1 MALIPCPECQKS
13 ISDQSNSCPQ
23 CGFPLSKLNLRSNQ
37 NIKNEVSWV
46 KPPPKDGVKKDSPFN
61 GLMVFIVVIIITF
74 IILAKCSGTDLP
86 TASDVSSIYDSAK
99 ADTQYNEI
107 RSDDSSSLVSL
118 ENVDLETTAQKM
130 INTYANNEVRADA
143 IYKDKI
149 IKVTG
154 IVSSIDSDFG
164 DEADVLLGDGS
175 EYTFNYVHASGDVNF
190 HNQAINLQ
198 KGQKVTLLC
207 KGAGEVIG
215 SPFLHECKFL

>member
-1 MALIPCPECQKS
+1 MALIACPECQKS
-13 ISDQSNSCPQ
+13 ISDQSISCPQ
-23 CGFPLSKLNLRSNQ
+23 CGFPMSKLNLQINQ
-37 NIKNEVSWV
+37 NNKNEVSWV
-46 KPPPKDGVKKDSPFN
+46 KQPKDGVKKDSPFS
-61 GLMVFIVVIIITF
+61 GLIVFIVVIIITF

-86 TASDVSSIYDSAK
+86 TASDVSSIYESAK
-99 ADTQYNEI
+99 ADTKYNET
-107 RSDDSSSLVSL
+107 RSDDSSSFVSL
-118 ENVDLETTAQKM
+118 ENVDLETTAQEM
-130 INTYANNEVRADA
+130 IHTYENNEVQADA

-154 IVSSIDSDFG
+154 IVSSINSDFG

-175 EYTFNYVHASGDVNF
+175 EYSFNDVHASGDVNF